1 MGEII
6 MNDIFNLLYNNYVIT
21 SQVMFPIL
29 VFIIILLIRE
39 FSKYSSMSNKIKNRI
54 IDLADIIED
63 SGFTRK
69 SGEKEF
75 AFIERYLSKLNSKD

>member
-1 MGEII
+1 
-6 MNDIFNLLYNNYVIT
+6 MNDIFDLLYSNYAIT
-21 SQVMFPIL
+21 SQIMFPIL
-29 VFIIILLIRE
+29 VFIIILLVRE
-39 FSKYSSMSNKIKNRI
+39 FSKYSTMSDKIKNKI

-75 AFIERYLSKLNSKD
+75 AFIERYLDKITSKD

>member
-1 MGEII
+1 
-6 MNDIFNLLYNNYVIT
+6 MNDIFDLLYNNYVIT

-29 VFIIILLIRE
+29 IFIIILLIRE

-69 SGEKEF
+69 PGEKEF
-75 AFIERYLSKLNSKD
+75 AFIERYLEKITSKD